1 MSSIL
6 KVDQIQLADGS
17 TPTAGDLGLNTTGN
31 VLQVVNVS
39 YSDQLQTTASAY
51 ISSGLTAT
59 ITPKSTNSKILI
71 LSSFEAQITGSSN
84 LTGYFTVFR
93 GSSNLAASGQF
104 IRLEGNL
111 TNWFGSQ
118 SINHLDSPNTT
129 SATTYEVRFRSQTT
143 NLTTRMHLT
152 SSPGSLTLIEIAG

>member
-1 MSSIL
+1 MALTKLNNQSIAAL
-6 KVDQIQLADGS
+6 TDFNLSTDDLPAGS
-17 TPTAGDLGLNTTGN
+17 
-31 VLQVVNVS
+31 VLQVVNTS
-39 YSDQLQTTASAY
+39 YSTQVETTGTSY

-59 ITPKSTNSKILI
+59 ITPKSSDSKILI
-71 LSSFEAQITGSSN
+71 LSSFEAQIAGSSN

-93 GSSNLAASGQF
+93 GSSNLASSGQF

-111 TNWFGSQ
+111 TNWFGAQ

-129 SATTYEVRFRSQTT
+129 SATTYEVKFRSQTT

-152 SSPGSLTLIEIAG
+152 SSPGSLTLIEIA